1 LAREWPGRS
10 RGGDWDPRGVTTSCR
25 DRGRAAGS
33 AGAEGD
39 PPRHPGA
46 RYGCQPERCPALRS
60 LPRRARAGLVVPAL

>member
-1 LAREWPGRS
+1 MAAELRDPSPG
-10 RGGDWDPRGVTTSCR
+10 
-25 DRGRAAGS
+25 AS
-33 AGAEGD
+33 AGGD